1 MAAASARRA
10 IGNRI
15 APPRFI
21 LFLALLIP
29 GGLFAGLHW
38 GWRFGVLTGF
48 DVAAAVFL
56 GSLLPLFG
64 QDVDAIRRTA
74 AQNDANRV
82 LLLAVTGVVMAAVLT
97 AVGAELQKGDPL
109 SGQEKALVV
118 GTLALAWLFSNM
130 VYALHYAHLFY
141 SRARGTDGDEG
152 GVDFSGSGKPVYSD
166 FVYFAFT
173 LGMTFQTSDTAVTT
187 TRVRRIVTAHC
198 FAAFVFNLG
207 VLAFTINVLGSR

>member
-1 MAAASARRA
+1 MATASKRT

-21 LFLALLIP
+21 AFLALLVP
-29 GGLFAGLHW
+29 GGMVAGLEW
-38 GWRFGVLTGF
+38 GWRIGVMTGF

-56 GSLLPLFG
+56 ASLWPLFAV
-64 QDVDAIRRTA
+64 DVPGIRARA
-74 AQNDANRV
+74 AANDANRA
-82 LLLAVTGVVMAAVLT
+82 LLLAVTGVVMVAVLT
-97 AVGAELQKGDPL
+97 AVGAELQKGQPPTAVTK
-109 SGQEKALVV
+109 GVIV

-141 SRARGTDGDEG
+141 SRAPGTGGDSG
-152 GVDFSGSGKPVYSD
+152 GLDFSGTGKPCYSD

-173 LGMTFQTSDTAVTT
+173 LGMTFQTSDTGVVGAGM
-187 TRVRRIVTAHC
+187 RRIVTVHC
-198 FAAFVFNLG
+198 FAAFCFNLG

>member
-1 MAAASARRA
+1 MATRTARIP

-15 APPRFI
+15 APLRFI
-21 LFLALLIP
+21 VFLALLLP
-29 GGLFAGLHW
+29 GGAFAGFHW
-38 GWRFGVLTGF
+38 GWRFGIMTGF

-56 GSLLPLFG
+56 ASLWPLFR
-64 QDVDAIRRTA
+64 QSPDRIRSRSA
-74 AQNDANRV
+74 ENDANRA
-82 LLLAVTGVVMAAVLT
+82 LLLVVTGIVMCAILT
-97 AVGAELQKGDPL
+97 AVGAELQKGEPL
-109 SGQEKALVV
+109 PGPEKGLVV

-141 SRARGTDGDEG
+141 KRDGGSGKDSG
-152 GVDFSGSGKPVYSD
+152 GLDFSGSGKPCYSD

-173 LGMTFQTSDTAVTT
+173 LGMTFQTSDTGVTT
-187 TRVRRIVTAHC
+187 ARMRRIVAAHS